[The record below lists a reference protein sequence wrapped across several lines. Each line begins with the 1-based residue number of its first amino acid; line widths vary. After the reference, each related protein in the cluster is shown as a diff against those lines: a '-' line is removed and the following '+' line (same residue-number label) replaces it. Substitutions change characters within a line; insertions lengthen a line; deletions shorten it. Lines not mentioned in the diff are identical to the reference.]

1 MADAEAMSKIQ
12 KVEEKIAAHHSL
24 TAHRAAAGDAG
35 SSSQIAISQIAAA
48 TPQKTIAKWGAKAA
62 AATPKAPSLPD
73 VVDVN
78 SLRAARRPRAQGGE
92 QGVADSPTVATL
104 RARLLQAAAEDEAD
118 D

>member
-35 SSSQIAISQIAAA
+35 SSSQIAAA